1 MKYISHRGNL
11 TEVNPLLENTPD
23 YIDLAIAEGF
33 DVEIDVRFL
42 NGKLYLGHDTPDYLI
57 DIEWLTARKKSL
69 WVHTKDVFSLSL
81 LNEYDLNLFFHEKE
95 RHTIIHN
102 SRFIWTHDIDESI
115 DKSIIP
121 LLQISDLDL
130 FEKYKHVS
138 GVCSD
143 YIKILK
149 NKK

>member
-1 MKYISHRGNL
+1 MKYISHRGDL
-11 TEVNPLLENTPD
+11 TSINPLLENTPD
-23 YIDLAIAEGF
+23 YIDLAISEGF

-42 NGKLYLGHDTPDYLI
+42 NEKLYLGHDTPDYLI
-57 DIEWLTARKKSL
+57 DVEWLIKRKKNL
-69 WVHTKDVFSLSL
+69 WIHTKDVFSLSL

-95 RHTIIHN
+95 RHTIIYN
-102 SRFIWTHDIDESI
+102 SKFIWTHDIEESTN
-115 DKSIIP
+115 KSIIP
-121 LLQISDLDL
+121 LLKILDLNL
-130 FEKYKHVS
+130 FEKYNFVS